1 MCGWVSCVFLLLP
14 LFIQL
19 SPSITLYWPQPLF
32 FSFLLLLMLMTM
44 FSYFMVVTGILLTC
58 FFSFFFVYVSQ
69 LCSPHDFY
77 QHSSKLL
84 EFLLFFSFFS
94 TIHFFHILYLI
105 LSSCCFFFFFLYS
118 LVSHLSYLLFALLCE
133 LEIIIIFFINVK
145 RNGEVFSLRKKREKE
160 KKREVK

>member
-19 SPSITLYWPQPLF
+19 SPSITLYWPQSLF

-58 FFSFFFVYVSQ
+58 FFSFFFWFMFRSCVHHTTFTNIPRNYLNSSSSF
-69 LCSPHDFY
+69 LFSPQFIFSIFY
-77 QHSSKLL
+77 
-84 EFLLFFSFFS
+84 
-94 TIHFFHILYLI
+94 ILYCL
-105 LSSCCFFFFFLYS
+105 LVFFFFFLYS

-160 KKREVK
+160 KKREEK